1 LRNQI
6 VSNSYSLNFV
16 HALSV
21 RNVKKYNDY
30 DYGNLYFCGAANCH
44 PIKVHIFD
52 KKKEDQVIDWKID
65 RNQNHQYFSMR
76 GIAFPDQVEDIL
88 EKLLVSH
95 WSKKQG
101 KSLVKPEEEVAS
113 DGELSPVELNQSLG
127 TPNTEINVK
136 ARKSLNF
143 E

>member
-1 LRNQI
+1 
-6 VSNSYSLNFV
+6 LNFV

-21 RNVKKYNDY
+21 RSVKKYNDY
-30 DYGNLYFCGAANCH
+30 DYGNLYFCGTANCH

-101 KSLVKPEEEVAS
+101 KSLVKPEEAIKEEEEEGGVNS
-113 DGELSPVELNQSLG
+113 DGELSPVELNQSIG
-127 TPNTEINVK
+127 TPNTETIVK